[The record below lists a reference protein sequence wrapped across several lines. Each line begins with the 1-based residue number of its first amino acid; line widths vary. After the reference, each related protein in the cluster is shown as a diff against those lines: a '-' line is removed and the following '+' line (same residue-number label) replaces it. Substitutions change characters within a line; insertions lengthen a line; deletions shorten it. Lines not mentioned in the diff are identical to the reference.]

1 MPDVTLTAPHTHAGV
16 QYDAG
21 ATITVTPAEALWLE
35 AHQVI
40 SPDAIEELNEE
51 SEHE

>member
-1 MPDVTLTAPHTHAGV
+1 MPDVTLTAPHTHEGVRFKAG
-16 QYDAG
+16 D
-21 ATITVTPAEALWLE
+21 TITVTPAEAQWLE

-40 SPDAIEELNEE
+40 APDAIVQINEE

>member
-16 QYDAG
+16 QYEAG
-21 ATITVTPAEALWLE
+21 ATLRVTPAEAQWLE

-40 SPDAIEELNEE
+40 APETLAQINEE